1 RRSWRPRA
9 PGTHGSPPRV
19 APARHDS
26 ADRGRADREST
37 RATSYPRPYAA
48 HPELQVPICGV
59 CSRALR
65 RPSVVLSDKTA
76 QHVLQDA
83 AVAVVVRLTGGVD
96 AHDRVELDRLLA
108 LGRELARL
116 GGDAHRLGG
125 DTVVERLEARDRH
138 DLGSVEAER
147 LPALPLGELQG
158 DDTHPDEVRAV
169 DALEALGDDRLDAE
183 QRGALGRPVTRRSR
197 AVLLAAEHD
206 ERDARRLV
214 VHARVVDEGLRA
226 ARLSEV
232 AGVPALD
239 HLTV

>member
-9 PGTHGSPPRV
+9 PGTHGSPPRA

-65 RPSVVLSDKTA
+65 RRSVVLSDKTA

-116 GGDAHRLGG
+116 GRDLDSLRRDALG
-125 DTVVERLEARDRH
+125 ELLEARDRG
-138 DLGSVEAER
+138 DLGAVEGER
-147 LPALPLGELQG
+147 EIG
-158 DDTHPDEVRAV
+158 RAHV
-169 DALEALGDDRLDAE
+169 
-183 QRGALGRPVTRRSR
+183 
-197 AVLLAAEHD
+197 
-206 ERDARRLV
+206 
-214 VHARVVDEGLRA
+214 
-226 ARLSEV
+226 
-232 AGVPALD
+232 
-239 HLTV
+239 